1 MPRCV
6 HCFVIALVALLTVG
20 GALLLAQ
27 TSDAWDRVA
36 HRYAKNDGV
45 RIHYVTIG

>member
-27 TSDAWDRVA
+27 TSDSGTASP
-36 HRYAKNDGV
+36 
-45 RIHYVTIG
+45 IGIPRTTAFGSTT